1 MSEPAATHRAP
12 QRARFITLEGGE
24 GAGKSTQ
31 ARRLAAALAAA
42 GVPVLRTREPGG
54 APGAEAIRALLLGG
68 GTGWDPVAEAML
80 HFAARREHLTRTIR
94 PALDAG
100 MWVVCD
106 RFADSTLAYQGFG
119 QGLPRAVF
127 DALAALTLDGL
138 APDLTLILDLPPET
152 GMARALARGEAAT
165 RYERL
170 GLEFHARIR
179 AGFRAIAE
187 AEPARCV
194 LVDAARPADAVAA
207 DLRALVRARLGAP
220 LPP

>member
-1 MSEPAATHRAP
+1 MSESAP
-12 QRARFITLEGGE
+12 ELRTPRARFVTLEGGE

-42 GVPVLRTREPGG
+42 GLPVLRTREPGG
-54 APGAEAIRALLLGG
+54 APGAEAIRALLLHG
-68 GTGWDPVAEAML
+68 GTAWDPVAEAML
-80 HFAARREHLTRTIR
+80 HFAARREHLVRTIR
-94 PALDAG
+94 PALAAG

-138 APDLTLILDLPPET
+138 APDLTLILDLPPEA
-152 GMARALARGEAAT
+152 GMARASGRGEAPT

-170 GLEFHARIR
+170 GPEFHARIR

-194 LVDAARPADAVAA
+194 LVDAARPAEAVAA